1 MHSRNHSVG
10 SHHGSKKLEI
20 QHEVS
25 PKRHQK
31 REREGIFLHGE
42 IRKLKP
48 TTFDGVK
55 LGEVVKTWLVEMNKC
70 LYLHENSDNEKAI
83 ITNF

>member
-1 MHSRNHSVG
+1 MHSQNHSVG
-10 SHHGSKKLEI
+10 IHRGSKKLEI

-31 REREGIFLHGE
+31 REREGNVLQGY
-42 IRKLKP
+42 IRKINP

-55 LGEVVKTWLVEMNKC
+55 LGEVVNIWLVEMKK
-70 LYLHENSDNEKAI
+70 YL
-83 ITNF
+83 

>member
-20 QHEVS
+20 QHKVS
-25 PKRHQK
+25 PKIHQK
-31 REREGIFLHGE
+31 REREGNFLHCE

-55 LGEVVKTWLVEMNKC
+55 LGEVVKTWLVEMKK
-70 LYLHENSDNEKAI
+70 YL
-83 ITNF
+83 

>member
-1 MHSRNHSVG
+1 MHSQNHSFG

-31 REREGIFLHGE
+31 REREGNVLQGY
-42 IRKLKP
+42 IRKINP

-55 LGEVVKTWLVEMNKC
+55 LGEVVKTWLVEMKKC
-70 LYLHENSDNEKAI
+70 LYLHEN
-83 ITNF
+83 